1 MGTLRFMNS
10 VTLVKLV
17 NPVMIM
23 MMMMMMIF
31 IILNIIIM
39 MLIIMIS
46 MMMMIGIADYRESGA
61 GSLSISGEG
70 GGLLLSAI
78 NSPLRVIVSGV
89 IIIDII
95 DIIYSIV
102 IIVTIA

>member
-1 MGTLRFMNS
+1 MNS

-17 NPVMIM
+17 NPVMMIM

-31 IILNIIIM
+31 IILNIM
-39 MLIIMIS
+39 MMMIIIMIS

-95 DIIYSIV
+95 YSIV